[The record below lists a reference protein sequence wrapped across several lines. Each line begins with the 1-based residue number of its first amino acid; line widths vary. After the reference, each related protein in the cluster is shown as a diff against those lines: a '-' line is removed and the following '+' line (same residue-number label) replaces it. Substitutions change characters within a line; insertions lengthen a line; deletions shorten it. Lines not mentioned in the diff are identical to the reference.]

1 MPFNGSLGTITN
13 DTLLVAN
20 MPTGSVIQVVTTSYT
35 GGRINSANSGAPS
48 STNGSQI
55 FSQSFTPKSASSRII
70 VQTSTVSIYES
81 SNDQNWFWLG
91 AWYDTTQIGCCI
103 ATLDY
108 NLWQGSRNGG
118 YYSLNHSCASWGTS
132 AKNINVRAGGQS
144 GGNVWVNGSADSYNL
159 SADNARISLIII
171 EVK

>member
-13 DTLLVAN
+13 NTLLVAN
-20 MPTGSVIQVVTTSYT
+20 MPIGSIIQVVTAEYTS
-35 GGRINSANSGAPS
+35 GRINSANSGVPN

-55 FSQSFTPKSASSRII
+55 FSQAFTPKSASSKII

-81 SNDQNWFWLG
+81 INDQNWFWLG

-103 ATLDY
+103 ATSNY
-108 NLWQGSRNGG
+108 TSWQGSCNGG
-118 YYSLNHSCASWGTS
+118 YYCLNHSTNSWGTS

-144 GGNVWVNGSADSYNL
+144 GGNVWVNGASDTYNMSA
-159 SADNARISLIII
+159 ANAKISLIII
-171 EVK
+171 EVQ